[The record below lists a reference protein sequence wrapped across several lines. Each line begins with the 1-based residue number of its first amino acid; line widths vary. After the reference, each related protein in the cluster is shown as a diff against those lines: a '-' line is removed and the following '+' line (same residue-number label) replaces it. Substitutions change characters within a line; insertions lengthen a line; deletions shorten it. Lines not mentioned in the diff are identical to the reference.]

1 MSYLNKPKK
10 QLNNYALFSGI
21 AIQMFVI
28 IGVGAYIG
36 VKLDEHF
43 TNKYNLFT
51 IIISLIAVI
60 LAIIYVI
67 KRVTSLSKDS

>member
-1 MSYLNKPKK
+1 MSDLNKPKK

-28 IGVGAYIG
+28 IGIGTYIG
-36 VKLDEHF
+36 VKLDKHF

-51 IIISLIAVI
+51 IILSLIAVI

-67 KRVTSLSKDS
+67 KRVISLSKDS

>member
-1 MSYLNKPKK
+1 MSDLNKQKK

-28 IGVGAYIG
+28 IGIGTYIG

-51 IIISLIAVI
+51 IILSLLAVI

-67 KRVTSLSKDS
+67 KRVISLSKDS